1 VLTSAWHA
9 AVDALIVYG
18 ALCAVLTVVFF
29 ALVARET
36 RRARREREA
45 RQRMAVA
52 LLVAQ
57 AEALLRD
64 PGGA

>member
-1 VLTSAWHA
+1 MLSFARHA
-9 AVDALIVYG
+9 AVDALTVYG
-18 ALCAVLTVVFF
+18 ALCAAATVLFF
-29 ALVARET
+29 ALVVLES
-36 RRARREREA
+36 RRKRREREA
-45 RQRMAVA
+45 DRRMAVA